1 MKWVILIVVFII
13 VSTVYSAC
21 VAADHEDRR
30 SGMK

>member
-1 MKWVILIVVFII
+1 MKWVALIAVLFLASI
-13 VSTVYSAC
+13 VYSAC